1 MHEYTICTVA
11 DEEIYKIQCK
21 AIEKRFNI
29 KPEKVLED
37 VDGTSISVYRYDDKE
52 ILVINDEYTG
62 IVQVK
67 SEIELKQFFKM
78 RNEYGQLCSSIQ
90 DFTRT

>member
-11 DEEIYKIQCK
+11 DKEIYRKQCK

-29 KPEKVLED
+29 KSEKELED
-37 VDGTSISVYRYDDKE
+37 VDGSLISVYRYDDKE
-52 ILVINDEYTG
+52 ILVINDEDTG

-67 SEIELKQFFKM
+67 SEIELKQFFK
-78 RNEYGQLCSSIQ
+78 
-90 DFTRT
+90 